1 MEAVKI
7 SIWGN
12 IVMEAVNRS
21 IWGNIVMEAV
31 KIEVTL
37 LWEAVKRSKV
47 TLLWEQLKFY
57 LR

>member
-12 IVMEAVNRS
+12 IVMEAVKSS
-21 IWGNIVMEAV
+21 IWGNIVM
-31 KIEVTL
+31 
-37 LWEAVKRSKV
+37 RSS
-47 TLLWEQLKFY
+47 QAFY